1 MDRLS
6 LKNRIANYLQKKEDW
21 VASGRIQELAQADY
35 RSPQNAGRRCRE
47 LVEEGILEVEYR
59 KGHAWYRY
67 RLGKPVPKVEPPK
80 PSFREIKRE
89 DGQVVMVMG

>member
-1 MDRLS
+1 MKHLS
-6 LKNRIANYLQKKEDW
+6 LKNRIANYLQRQEDW

-47 LVEEGILEVEYR
+47 LVKEDVLEVEYR

-67 RLGKPVPKVEPPK
+67 KLAKPEARIETLKPKVE
-80 PSFREIKRE
+80 IKIIN
-89 DGQVVMVMG
+89 GMPMAVMI